1 MPAKTSSEL
10 WDFWIDRG
18 GTFTDVVGRRPDG
31 TLTAHK
37 LLSENPEA
45 YADAAVQGIR
55 DLLGLKAGE
64 PIPAGKVGAVKMGT
78 TVATNALLERKG
90 ERTLLLITRG
100 FRDALKIGYQARP
113 KIFARHIVK
122 PDMLYERVAEV
133 DERVRADGTVE
144 RVPDLVAVRR
154 ELEAAKADGIAAV
167 AIVFM
172 HAYRYPEHEKQV
184 AALARDMGF
193 AQVSVSHEVSPLI
206 KLVGRGDT
214 TVVDA
219 YLSPILRRY
228 VARVAGEMHSG
239 ASSPFPV
246 SPSSPPPLAGEV
258 DAPLARLRASSTRY
272 GASGEGSSASIE
284 QTSAPSLSLP
294 RKRGREKE
302 RLRGREQAAASGNA
316 AAIRLM
322 FMMSSGGLTAAEL
335 FQGKDAILSGPAGGV
350 VGMAETGKQA
360 GFDRLIGFDMG
371 GTSTDVSHF
380 DGEYERAFETE
391 VAGVRMRAPMML
403 IHTVAAGGG
412 SILHYDGARFRVGPD
427 SAGANPGPACYR
439 RRGPLAVTDANVMVG
454 KLIPDFFPRIFGP
467 GQDQPLDEGAVR
479 HAFNNLAQKVSIK
492 QNRDATAEEIA
503 DGFIKIA
510 VENMA
515 NAIKKI
521 SVQRGYDV
529 TRYALNCFGG
539 AGGQHACLVAD
550 ALGMTRVLIHPFS
563 SLLSAYGMGLADIRA
578 TRQQAI
584 ELPFGAKALAAIK
597 REGARLGRAA
607 KREVAGQGVPAAKI
621 KIFVRAHIRYA
632 GTDTALIVDAGTL
645 AANSSSPPPL
655 RGRSTRASRREGG
668 KLTKRSS
675 KSTPLPNPPPQ
686 GGRERSAARGDANI
700 LKSARV
706 DAVLDKMQ
714 RAFEKA
720 HKARFGFIDRS
731 KQTVVEAVSV
741 EAVGGGAKFRER
753 AGKRVRGKLPAPARQ
768 TKFFSAGKWHKANV
782 FTRDQLKIGARVKGA
797 AIIVEPHQTIVV
809 EPGWQAEL
817 TRKNHLVL
825 TRAVKLKRTHAIGT
839 HADPVMLEVFNNL
852 FMSIAEQMGVSLQNT
867 AYSVNI
873 KERLDFSCAVFAHD
887 GTLVANAPHMPV
899 HLGSMDRSVETVIR
913 DNAGKI
919 APGDVYAIN
928 APYNGGT
935 HLPDITVCTPVFSLS
950 SPPPLAGEVAAPL
963 ARSRASSTRYG
974 AAGGGITART
984 KQASAPSPTLPSK
997 RGRER
1002 AAASGKPEILFWV
1015 ASRGHHADVGG
1026 ISPGS
1031 MSPNAT
1037 TIEQEGVYMDN
1048 FKLVD
1053 RGRFREAALMA
1064 ALTGAKYPARNPVQ
1078 NVNDMKA
1085 QIAANEKGVAE
1096 LRKMVAQFTLPV
1108 VRAYMQHVQDNAAES
1123 VRRVIDRLHD
1133 AEFSYEM
1140 DQGTVIKV
1148 KITVDKKK
1156 REATVDFTGTS
1167 PQQPTNFNA
1176 PEPVTRA
1183 AVLYVFR
1190 VMVDDEIP
1198 MNAGCLRPIN
1208 IVIPQRS
1215 MLSPEYPAAVV
1226 AGNVETSQAV
1236 TNCLFGALGSLAAAQ
1251 GTMNNLNFG
1260 NARYQY
1266 YETICSGSP
1275 AGPGFPGTDAVH
1287 THMTNTRLTDP
1298 EVLEFRYPVVLED
1311 FHIRKGSGGRGQW
1324 HAGDGIRRTIR
1335 FLEKMECTILSGH
1348 RRVRPFGLAGG
1359 EAGQV
1364 GENWAR
1370 RKDGRMERLQGC
1382 DATVIDAGEAIIIQT
1397 PTAGGYGKA
1406 EQARLSAAGRHPP
1419 PNQPP
1424 P

>member
-1 MPAKTSSEL
+1 MSRAKTSKR

-18 GTFTDVVGRRPDG
+18 GTFTDIVGRKPDG
-31 TLTAHK
+31 SLVAHK

-45 YADAAVQGIR
+45 YADAAVHGIR
-55 DLLGLKAGE
+55 DLLGLKSGE
-64 PIPAGKVGAVKMGT
+64 PIPPGIVGAVKMGT
-78 TVATNALLERKG
+78 TVATNALLERNG
-90 ERTLLLITRG
+90 DRVLLLITRG

-113 KIFARHIVK
+113 KIFARHIIK

-144 RVPDLVAVRR
+144 RALDLEAVRG
-154 ELEAAKADGIAAV
+154 ELETAKRDGIEAV
-167 AIVFM
+167 AIVLM
-172 HAYRYPEHEKQV
+172 HAYRYPEHETTI
-184 AALARDMGF
+184 AALAREMGF

-228 VARVAGEMHSG
+228 VSTVSNDMHADG
-239 ASSPFPV
+239 NTASDV
-246 SPSSPPPLAGEV
+246 
-258 DAPLARLRASSTRY
+258 
-272 GASGEGSSASIE
+272 
-284 QTSAPSLSLP
+284 
-294 RKRGREKE
+294 
-302 RLRGREQAAASGNA
+302 
-316 AAIRLM
+316 RLM

-350 VGMAETGKQA
+350 VGMAETGREA
-360 GFDRLIGFDMG
+360 GFERLIGFDMG

-380 DGEYERAFETE
+380 DGDYERAFETE

-412 SILHYDGARFRVGPD
+412 SILHFDGARFRVGPD
-427 SAGANPGPACYR
+427 SAGANPGPKCYR
-439 RRGPLAVTDANVMVG
+439 RGGPLAVTDANVMLG
-454 KLIPDFFPRIFGP
+454 KLMPEFFPKIFGP
-467 GQDQPLDEGAVR
+467 HQNEPLDETAVR
-479 HAFNNLAQKVSIK
+479 HAFNNLAQQVGAKSA
-492 QNRDATAEEIA
+492 QEIA
-503 DGFIKIA
+503 DGFVKIA

-529 TRYALNCFGG
+529 THYALNCFGG

-578 TRQQAI
+578 TREQAI
-584 ELPFGAKALAAIK
+584 ELPFGAKARTAVERIA
-597 REGARLGRAA
+597 ARLGKTARA
-607 KREVAGQGVPAAKI
+607 EVEGQGVPDGKI
-621 KIFVRAHIRYA
+621 KVIVRAHIRYA
-632 GTDTALIVDAGTL
+632 GTDTALVIDAGKL
-645 AANSSSPPPL
+645 A
-655 RGRSTRASRREGG
+655 G
-668 KLTKRSS
+668 
-675 KSTPLPNPPPQ
+675 
-686 GGRERSAARGDANI
+686 
-700 LKSARV
+700 ARV
-706 DAVLDKMQ
+706 AVADLKKMQ
-714 RAFEKA
+714 SSFERA
-720 HKARFGFIDRS
+720 HKARFGFIDRN
-731 KQTVVEAVSV
+731 KQLVIEAVSV
-741 EAVGGGAKFRER
+741 EAVGGGAKFKES
-753 AGKRVRGKLPAPARQ
+753 AGSRTRKALPEPAKRTR
-768 TKFFSAGKWHKANV
+768 FFSQGEWHDAAIY
-782 FTRDQLKIGARVKGA
+782 TREQLRPGQKVAGA
-797 AIIVEPHQTIVV
+797 AIIIEPHQTVVV

-817 TRKNHLVL
+817 TAKNHLVL
-825 TRAVKLKRTHAIGT
+825 ARVVPLERTHAIGT
-839 HADPVMLEVFNNL
+839 EADPVMLEVFNNL

-873 KERLDFSCAVFAHD
+873 KERLDFSCAVFSAE
-887 GTLVANAPHMPV
+887 GALVANAPHMPV
-899 HLGSMDRSVETVIR
+899 HLGSMDRAVETIIR
-913 DNAGKI
+913 ENKGRI

-935 HLPDITVCTPVFSLS
+935 HLPDITVCTPVFDD
-950 SPPPLAGEVAAPL
+950 
-963 ARSRASSTRYG
+963 
-974 AAGGGITART
+974 
-984 KQASAPSPTLPSK
+984 KK
-997 RGRER
+997 H
-1002 AAASGKPEILFWV
+1002 KILFWV

-1037 TIEQEGVYMDN
+1037 TIEEEGVLFDN

-1053 RGRFREAALMA
+1053 RGRFREKELTE

-1078 NVNDMKA
+1078 NINDIKA

-1096 LRKMVAQFTLPV
+1096 LRKMVEQFRLPV
-1108 VRAYMQHVQDNAAES
+1108 VEAYMRHVQDNAAES

-1133 AEFSYEM
+1133 SSFEYEM
-1140 DQGTVIKV
+1140 DQGTWIKV
-1148 KITVDKKK
+1148 KITVDKEK
-1156 REATVDFTGTS
+1156 RKARVDFTGTS

-1198 MNAGCLRPIN
+1198 MNAGCLRPID
-1208 IVIPQRS
+1208 IVIPKRS

-1236 TNCLFGALGSLAAAQ
+1236 TDTLFGALGSLAAAQ

-1260 NARYQY
+1260 NKKYQY

-1275 AGPGFPGTDAVH
+1275 AGPGFNGTDAVH

-1311 FHIRKGSGGRGQW
+1311 FHIRKGSGGRGKW

-1335 FLEKMECTILSGH
+1335 FLEQMECTILSGH

-1364 GENWAR
+1364 GENVVR
-1370 RKDGRMERLQGC
+1370 RNDRSTERLQGC

-1397 PTAGGYGKA
+1397 PTAGGYERSK
-1406 EQARLSAAGRHPP
+1406 
-1419 PNQPP
+1419 
-1424 P
+1424 

>member
-1 MPAKTSSEL
+1 MARKTSRQI

-31 TLTAHK
+31 SLVAHK

-45 YADAAVQGIR
+45 YSDAAVQGIR
-55 DLLGLKAGE
+55 DLLGLKPGE
-64 PIPAGKVGAVKMGT
+64 AIPAGRVGAVKMGT

-90 ERTLLLITRG
+90 ERTALLITRG

-113 KIFARHIVK
+113 KIFARHIIK
-122 PDMLYERVAEV
+122 PDMLYERVVEI
-133 DERVRADGTVE
+133 DERVRADGAVE
-144 RVPDLVAVRR
+144 REPDLTAVRAD
-154 ELEAAKADGIAAV
+154 LNAVMADGIKTV

-172 HAYRYPEHEKQV
+172 HAYRYPDHERKV

-228 VARVAGEMHSG
+228 VAQVDKDLDAKHS
-239 ASSPFPV
+239 
-246 SPSSPPPLAGEV
+246 
-258 DAPLARLRASSTRY
+258 
-272 GASGEGSSASIE
+272 
-284 QTSAPSLSLP
+284 
-294 RKRGREKE
+294 
-302 RLRGREQAAASGNA
+302 AA
-316 AAIRLM
+316 RLM

-360 GFDRLIGFDMG
+360 GLNRLIGFDMG

-412 SILHYDGARFRVGPD
+412 SILHFDGARFRVGPD
-427 SAGANPGPACYR
+427 SAGANPGPKCYR
-439 RRGPLAVTDANVMVG
+439 RNGPLAVTDANVMVG
-454 KLIPDFFPRIFGP
+454 KLIPDFFPKIFGP
-467 GQDQPLDEGAVR
+467 SQNLPLDAHAVR
-479 HAFNNLAQKVSIK
+479 MAFTDLAQQVGGRKPEDV
-492 QNRDATAEEIA
+492 A

-521 SVQRGYDV
+521 SVQRGYDI

-550 ALGMTRVLIHPFS
+550 ALGMTRVLMHPFS

-578 TRQQAI
+578 SREQAI
-584 ELPFGAKALAAIK
+584 ELPFGGKAFKAIARVGK
-597 REGARLGRAA
+597 RLGKAT
-607 KREVAGQGVPAAKI
+607 KDEVEGQGVPAGKI
-621 KIFVRAHIRYA
+621 KVFVRAHVRYA
-632 GTDTALIVDAGTL
+632 GTDTPLVVPAGSG
-645 AANSSSPPPL
+645 AAM
-655 RGRSTRASRREGG
+655 
-668 KLTKRSS
+668 K
-675 KSTPLPNPPPQ
+675 
-686 GGRERSAARGDANI
+686 
-700 LKSARV
+700 
-706 DAVLDKMQ
+706 

-720 HKARFGFIDRS
+720 HKARFGFIDRT
-731 KQTVVEAVSV
+731 KQIVIEAVSV
-741 EAVGGGAKFRER
+741 EAVGGGAKFSER
-753 AGKRVRGKLPAPARQ
+753 AARRSRAALPKPALRTQ
-768 TKFFSAGKWHKANV
+768 FFSSGDWHKANV
-782 FTRDQLKIGARVKGA
+782 YTRDQLKPGSHVKGA
-797 AIIVEPHQTIVV
+797 AIIIEPHQTIVV

-817 TRKNHLVL
+817 TAKNHLVL
-825 TRAVKLKRTHAIGT
+825 TRASKLKRAHPVGT
-839 HADPVMLEVFNNL
+839 RADPVMLEVFNNL

-873 KERLDFSCAVFAHD
+873 KERLDFSCAVFADD
-887 GTLVANAPHMPV
+887 GTLVANAPHLPV
-899 HLGSMDRSVETVIR
+899 HLGSMDRAVETIIR
-913 DNAGKI
+913 ENKGRI
-919 APGDVYAIN
+919 RPGDIYAIN

-935 HLPDITVCTPVFSLS
+935 HLPDITVCTPVFDDKKKS
-950 SPPPLAGEVAAPL
+950 
-963 ARSRASSTRYG
+963 
-974 AAGGGITART
+974 
-984 KQASAPSPTLPSK
+984 
-997 RGRER
+997 
-1002 AAASGKPEILFWV
+1002 ILFWV

-1037 TIEQEGVYMDN
+1037 TIEQEGVYIDN

-1053 RGRFREAALMA
+1053 RGRFRETELRAL
-1064 ALTGAKYPARNPVQ
+1064 LTGARYPARNPIQ
-1078 NVNDMKA
+1078 NINDMKA
-1085 QIAANEKGVAE
+1085 QIAANEKGAAE
-1096 LRKMVAQFTLPV
+1096 LRKMVQHFTLPV
-1108 VRAYMQHVQDNAAES
+1108 VEAYMQHVQDNAAES
-1123 VRRVIDRLHD
+1123 VKRVLDRLPD
-1133 AEFSYEM
+1133 SEFSYEM

-1148 KITVDKKK
+1148 KLTIDKAR
-1156 REATVDFTGTS
+1156 REATVDFTGS
-1167 PQQPTNFNA
+1167 SEQQPTNFNA
-1176 PEPVTRA
+1176 PEPVARA

-1198 MNAGCLRPIN
+1198 MNAGCLRPIRL
-1208 IVIPQRS
+1208 VIPKRS
-1215 MLSPEYPAAVV
+1215 LLSPEYPAAVV

-1236 TNCLFGALGSLAAAQ
+1236 TDTLFGALGALAAAQ
-1251 GTMNNLNFG
+1251 GTMNNVNFG
-1260 NARYQY
+1260 NAKYQY

-1275 AGPGFPGTDAVH
+1275 AGPGFNGTDAVH

-1311 FHIRKGSGGRGQW
+1311 FHIRPGSGGRGKW

-1348 RRVRPFGLAGG
+1348 RRVPPFGLAGG

-1370 RKDGRMERLQGC
+1370 RKDGRMEKLQGC
-1382 DATVIDAGEAIIIQT
+1382 DATVIDENEAIIIQT
-1397 PTAGGYGKA
+1397 PTAGGYGTP
-1406 EQARLSAAGRHPP
+1406 ENR
-1419 PNQPP
+1419 
-1424 P
+1424 

>member
-1 MPAKTSSEL
+1 MPAKAASRT

-31 TLTAHK
+31 TLVAHK

-64 PIPAGKVGAVKMGT
+64 AIPPGRVGAVKMGT

-90 ERTLLLITRG
+90 ERTLLLITKG

-113 KIFARHIVK
+113 KIFARHIIK

-133 DERVRADGTVE
+133 DERVRADGTVDRE
-144 RVPDLVAVRR
+144 PNLAAVRAD
-154 ELEAAKADGIAAV
+154 LESAKAEGIKAV

-172 HAYRYPEHEKQV
+172 HAYRFPQHEKRV
-184 AALARDMGF
+184 AELAREIGF

-219 YLSPILRRY
+219 YLSPILRQY
-228 VARVAGEMHSG
+228 VAQVDRDLDAKHS
-239 ASSPFPV
+239 
-246 SPSSPPPLAGEV
+246 
-258 DAPLARLRASSTRY
+258 
-272 GASGEGSSASIE
+272 
-284 QTSAPSLSLP
+284 
-294 RKRGREKE
+294 
-302 RLRGREQAAASGNA
+302 AA
-316 AAIRLM
+316 RLM
-322 FMMSSGGLTAAEL
+322 FMMSSGGLTAADL

-350 VGMAETGKQA
+350 VGMAETGRQA
-360 GFDRLIGFDMG
+360 GFDHLIGFDMG

-412 SILHYDGARFRVGPD
+412 SILHFDGARFRVGPD
-427 SAGANPGPACYR
+427 SAGANPGPKCYR
-439 RRGPLAVTDANVMVG
+439 RGGPLAVTDANVMAG
-454 KLIPDFFPRIFGP
+454 KLIPDFFPKIFGP
-467 GQDQPLDEGAVR
+467 AQNLPLDAHAV
-479 HAFNNLAQKVSIK
+479 HNAFTDLAQQVGGGRKP
-492 QNRDATAEEIA
+492 EEVA

-550 ALGMTRVLIHPFS
+550 ALAMTKVLIHPFS

-578 TRQQAI
+578 TREQAI
-584 ELPFGAKALAAIK
+584 ELPFGDKALKTITRA
-597 REGARLGRAA
+597 GASLGKTTKA
-607 KREVAGQGVPAAKI
+607 EVAGQGVPAAKI

-632 GTDTALIVDAGTL
+632 GTDTALVVTAG
-645 AANSSSPPPL
+645 
-655 RGRSTRASRREGG
+655 
-668 KLTKRSS
+668 
-675 KSTPLPNPPPQ
+675 
-686 GGRERSAARGDANI
+686 SATAM
-700 LKSARV
+700 K
-706 DAVLDKMQ
+706 

-720 HKARFGFIDRS
+720 HKARFGFIDRT
-731 KQTVVEAVSV
+731 KQMVVEAVSV
-741 EAVGGGAKFRER
+741 EAVGGGTKFREKAMMRSR
-753 AGKRVRGKLPAPARQ
+753 AALPKPALRTQ
-768 TKFFSAGKWHKANV
+768 FFSAGAWHKANV
-782 FTRDQLKIGARVKGA
+782 YTRDQLKPGSLVKGA
-797 AIIVEPHQTIVV
+797 AIIIEPHQTIVV

-817 TRKNHLVL
+817 TAKNHLLL
-825 TRAVKLKRTHAIGT
+825 TRAKKLRRVHAIGT

-899 HLGSMDRSVETVIR
+899 HLGSMDRSVETIIR

-919 APGDVYAIN
+919 RPGDVYAIN

-935 HLPDITVCTPVFSLS
+935 HLPDITVCTPVFDDRKKS
-950 SPPPLAGEVAAPL
+950 
-963 ARSRASSTRYG
+963 
-974 AAGGGITART
+974 
-984 KQASAPSPTLPSK
+984 
-997 RGRER
+997 
-1002 AAASGKPEILFWV
+1002 ILFWV

-1037 TIEQEGVYMDN
+1037 TIEQEGVLLDN
-1048 FKLVD
+1048 FKLLD
-1053 RGRFREAALMA
+1053 RDRFREKELMA
-1064 ALTGAKYPARNPVQ
+1064 ALKGAKYPARNPVQ
-1078 NVNDMKA
+1078 NINDIKA

-1096 LRKMVAQFTLPV
+1096 LRKMVTHFTLPV
-1108 VRAYMQHVQDNAAES
+1108 VKAYMQHVQDNAAES

-1133 AEFSYEM
+1133 SEFSYEM

-1148 KITVDKKK
+1148 KITVDKAK

-1167 PQQPTNFNA
+1167 EQQPTNFNA
-1176 PEPVTRA
+1176 PEPVARA

-1208 IVIPQRS
+1208 IVIPKRS

-1236 TNCLFGALGSLAAAQ
+1236 TNCLFGALGALAAAQ

-1260 NARYQY
+1260 NTRYQY

-1275 AGPGFPGTDAVH
+1275 AGPGFNGTDAVH

-1311 FHIRKGSGGRGQW
+1311 FHIRSGSGGRGQW

-1359 EAGQV
+1359 EAGQI

-1370 RKDGRMERLQGC
+1370 RKDGQMERLEGC
-1382 DATVIDAGEAIIIQT
+1382 DATVIDENEAIIIQT
-1397 PTAGGYGKA
+1397 PTAGGYG
-1406 EQARLSAAGRHPP
+1406 P
-1419 PNQPP
+1419 PNNR
-1424 P
+1424 